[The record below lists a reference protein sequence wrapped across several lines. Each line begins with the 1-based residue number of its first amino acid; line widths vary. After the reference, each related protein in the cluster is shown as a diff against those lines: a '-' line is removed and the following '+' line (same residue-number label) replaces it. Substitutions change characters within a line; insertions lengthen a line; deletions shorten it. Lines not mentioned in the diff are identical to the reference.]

1 MGTRTVKFLV
11 LSSIWLSLWGC
22 QETQVYEKENI
33 KGAFEEARDA
43 AIPRADNVPVPIP
56 DPNTRAKMMMT
67 DTFTQNVASN
77 AKLDILWMVDDSGSM
92 SDEQASLARN
102 FSIFISD
109 FITRGIDFNMAITTT
124 DPGASREGN
133 LRGDVAKLN
142 SVYAQANSA
151 DFMNYF
157 QNTIKVGINGSGSE
171 QGLRTS
177 RAAIMKNA
185 AQFMRQDAFL
195 VIIVL
200 SDEEDQ
206 SPESTQFYV
215 DYFKS
220 LKANSGMVKVHSIV
234 QSTMPLV
241 GSESLGYR
249 YQEASRQTGGKS
261 YSIKSDFAQSLQDMG
276 EKIVTLVDSFGLSK
290 EPTSNAARVFV
301 NGIEIFLGYTF
312 DAQTR
317 TLHFDNSAVPIVGS
331 SIEVRYEAFV
341 N

>member
-1 MGTRTVKFLV
+1 MKTISVRFFGLV
-11 LSSIWLSLWGC
+11 FMCLNLWSC
-22 QETQVYEKENI
+22 QETQVYEKEYI
-33 KGAFEEARDA
+33 KGVYEEARDV
-43 AIPRADNVPVPIP
+43 AIQSSENLPVPIP
-56 DPNTRAKMMMT
+56 DIRTRAKMMMT
-67 DTFTQNVASN
+67 ERFTQNNATD
-77 AKLDILWMVDDSGSM
+77 AKLDILWLVDDSGSM

-124 DPGASREGN
+124 DPRANKEGN
-133 LRGDVAKLN
+133 LRGDMSKLN
-142 SVYAQANSA
+142 SVYAQANPT
-151 DFMNYF
+151 DFITYF
-157 QNTIKVGINGSGSE
+157 QNIIKVGINGSGSE

-185 AQFMRQDAFL
+185 TKFMRQEAFL

-206 SPESTQFYV
+206 SPENTQFYI

-234 QSTMPLV
+234 QSTRPLV
-241 GSESLGYR
+241 GTESLGYR
-249 YQEASRQTGGKS
+249 YQEVSRQTGGKS
-261 YSIKSDFAQSLQDMG
+261 YSLKQDFAQSLQDMG

-290 EPTSNAARVFV
+290 EPTSNAARIFI
-301 NGIEIFLGYTF
+301 NGSEIYSGHLF

-317 TLHFDNSAVPIVGS
+317 TLHFENSAVPLVGS

>member
-1 MGTRTVKFLV
+1 METRTVKFLV

-33 KGAFEEARDA
+33 KGAFEVARDA
-43 AIPRADNVPVPIP
+43 AIPAVDNVPVPIP

-67 DTFTQNVASN
+67 DTFTQNTAAN

-92 SDEQASLARN
+92 SDEQAALARN
-102 FSIFISD
+102 FGLFIND
-109 FITRGIDFNMAITTT
+109 FLTRGIDFQMAITTT
-124 DPGASREGN
+124 DPGATREGN
-133 LRGDVAKLN
+133 LRGNLAKLN
-142 SVYAQANSA
+142 SAYAAINPS
-151 DFMNYF
+151 DFVNNF
-157 QNTIKVGINGSGSE
+157 QSTIKVGINGSGSE

-177 RAAIMKNA
+177 RAAIMKNGA
-185 AQFMRQDAFL
+185 SFIRSDAFL

-206 SPESTQFYV
+206 SPESAQFYI

-220 LKANSGMVKVHSIV
+220 LKANSGMVKVHSIT
-234 QSTMPLV
+234 QSTLPLI

-261 YSIKSDFAQSLQDMG
+261 YSIKSDFAQSLTDMG

-301 NGIEIFLGYTF
+301 NGSEITSGYTF
-312 DAQTR
+312 DALTR
-317 TLHFDNSAVPIVGS
+317 TLHFDNSAVPVVGS
-331 SIEVRYEAFV
+331 SIRVQYEAFV